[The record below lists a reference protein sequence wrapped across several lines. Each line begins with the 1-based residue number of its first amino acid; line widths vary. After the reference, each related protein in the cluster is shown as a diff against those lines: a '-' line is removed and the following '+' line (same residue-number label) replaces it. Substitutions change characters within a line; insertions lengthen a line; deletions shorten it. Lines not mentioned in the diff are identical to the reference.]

1 MVDKITSKVLTEI
14 SQKTLPDLP
23 ETETKVIA
31 TDVDQGSDTKTIN
44 YFEDDYIGEM
54 IPETP
59 DEQQQIPQELL
70 DSLKRIDITPS
81 PPPKGDE
88 LLPELN

>member
-23 ETETKVIA
+23 EPETKVIA
-31 TDVDQGSDTKTIN
+31 TDVDQGSDTKIIN

-88 LLPELN
+88 LLPEIN